1 MRAFLIKFVGL
12 SIVSGSTIG
21 INKILITLFGLSLQ
35 ATNWQLGLIGAAET
49 LGLALGTIP
58 AGIMVSRGS
67 PRALYGKASAIVA
80 VCYLFIPRLGVWFAL
95 LPLMLFTGFC
105 ISYRIVSMS
114 SIFLGQLGAMGNGW
128 AGWYKGTLALG
139 TMAIGPWLGHLL
151 TKGVGIKSTFYVSAG
166 LFAGMATFGML
177 ALPPTRVDASRSPRP
192 RSGNWL
198 SPIWQNR
205 QVRQACLMEGL
216 SGYCSAFFGT
226 FMLVILM
233 RDHGWARDS
242 AVHLFVLNGVVY
254 VSVLLGAGWVLSKV
268 ERGIL
273 DRVIYGGTALAMVGL
288 GLAERPLFFVL
299 WTAMFSLGLGF
310 NNLIN
315 VTSISSSGCDRGHVS
330 GVATLMQMSGG
341 CLGAFVGGLLSWVF
355 NVQLLFVLFA
365 TPWLLALASRRKSYL
380 AGTANERSIGVGS
393 LQHARQP
400 PIGQHLIH
408 VLGDETFVQSQEE

>member
-1 MRAFLIKFVGL
+1 LRGFLIKFVGL

-21 INKILITLFGLSLQ
+21 ISKILITVFGLSLQ

-80 VCYLFIPRLGVWFAL
+80 VCYLLIPRLGVWFAL

-139 TMAIGPWLGHLL
+139 TMAIGPWMGHLL
-151 TKGVGIKSTFYVSAG
+151 TKGLGIKSTFYVSAG
-166 LFAGMATFGML
+166 LFAGMATIGLL
-177 ALPPTRVDASRSPRP
+177 ALPPTDGNGARRSRR
-192 RSGNWL
+192 RTGNCL
-198 SPIWQNR
+198 RPIWQNR
-205 QVRQACLMEGL
+205 QVRLACFMEGL
-216 SGYCSAFFGT
+216 SGYCSAFFST

-233 RDHGWARDS
+233 RDHGWARDR

-268 ERGIL
+268 DRGIL
-273 DRVIYGGTALAMVGL
+273 DRVIYGATAVAMVGL
-288 GLAERPLFFVL
+288 GLADRPLFFGL
-299 WTAMFSLGLGF
+299 WTAVFSLGLGF

-315 VTSISSSGCDRGHVS
+315 VTNISSSGCDRGHVS
-330 GVATLMQMSGG
+330 GAATLMQMSGG
-341 CLGAFVGGLLSWVF
+341 CLGAFVGGLLSWVLK
-355 NVQLLFVLFA
+355 VQLLFVLFSL
-365 TPWLLALASRRKSYL
+365 PWLAALVVRPRYRLDS
-380 AGTANERSIGVGS
+380 TVNEESIVVGS
-393 LQHARQP
+393 LKYAHQP
-400 PIGQHLIH
+400 PIGQHLIDM
-408 VLGDETFVQSQEE
+408 LGDEALVQSQEK